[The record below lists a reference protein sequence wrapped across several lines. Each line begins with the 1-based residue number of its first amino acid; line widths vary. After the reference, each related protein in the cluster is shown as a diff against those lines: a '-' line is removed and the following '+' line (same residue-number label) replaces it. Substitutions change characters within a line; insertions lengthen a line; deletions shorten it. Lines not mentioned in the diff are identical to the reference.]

1 MNAVERRVGR
11 LEDKLGTTKRR
22 PVIRITIF
30 RVGCEPNLY
39 ESTCKRYLTDGI
51 LTEIIHWGGRCDQ
64 TTDDE
69 LDLFV
74 ERFLIGPWVPG
85 VASGPRSVRELATDI
100 VP

>member
-11 LEDKLGTTKRR
+11 LEDKMGTAKRR

-30 RVGCEPNLY
+30 RVGCEPDLD
-39 ESTCKRYLTDGI
+39 ESACMRYLTDGM
-51 LTEIIHWGGRCDQ
+51 LTEIIHWGGRRDQ
-64 TTDDE
+64 MTDDD

-74 ERFLIGPWVPG
+74 ERFPIEPCVPG

>member
-39 ESTCKRYLTDGI
+39 ESTCKRFLTEG
-51 LTEIIHWGGRCDQ
+51 LLNEIIHWGGRREQ
-64 TTDDE
+64 MTDE
-69 LDLFV
+69 ALDRFV
-74 ERFLIGPWVPG
+74 EDFPIEY
-85 VASGPRSVRELATDI
+85 SLAG
-100 VP
+100 